1 MTPSSQKK
9 KEIKKCKK
17 LVKHLE
23 NLTTERIF
31 KNVEMRSMIEWNSFH
46 YVKILPFSRYLLRCS
61 ISSTNLS
68 IRFSFLARG
77 GEGITFGVIFG
88 REKTKGRKR
97 SLKRGG
103 IRCKYRLSWYRIAV
117 VGGERREW
125 VRSEAEFSSAAADR
139 VCRR

>member
-1 MTPSSQKK
+1 
-9 KEIKKCKK
+9 
-17 LVKHLE
+17 
-23 NLTTERIF
+23 
-31 KNVEMRSMIEWNSFH
+31 MIEWNSFH

-68 IRFSFLARG
+68 IRFSFLGRG

-103 IRCKYRLSWYRIAV
+103 KHSVQVSAIV
-117 VGGERREW
+117 VSHRGGGRGAKGMGAKRG
-125 VRSEAEFSSAAADR
+125 R
-139 VCRR
+139 VLISCG